1 VSLGEGAAGV
11 GVGAAGAGA
20 GAGAQLADREAAV
33 ERLAQAVVDR
43 ADAGQN
49 AVLLID
55 GRSGSGKTTLAADI
69 AERVFQLGES
79 AARVVHM
86 DDLYPGW
93 HGLRAGSVYVVEQ
106 ILAPLAAGRTAR
118 WQLWNWARGERG
130 RTGEAG
136 NGWREFSGGTPLIV
150 EGCGSI
156 SRRSIELAGLSL
168 WLEADREVRRARWVE
183 RDGDR
188 FAEHWGPWAAQ
199 EDEFYAEEHS
209 AELAGFLLS
218 N

>member
-1 VSLGEGAAGV
+1 MSFGEGAEA
-11 GVGAAGAGA
+11 GAAGQGA
-20 GAGAQLADREAAV
+20 GGELPDRAAAV
-33 ERLAQAVVDR
+33 ERLAQALVDR
-43 ADAGQN
+43 ADTGQN

-55 GRSGSGKTTLAADI
+55 GRSGSGKTTLATDI

-93 HGLRAGSVYVVEQ
+93 HGLRAGSVYLVEQ
-106 ILAPLAAGRTAR
+106 ILAPVAAGRTAR

-130 RTGEAG
+130 RSGEAG

-199 EDEFYAEEHS
+199 EDEFYESEHS
-209 AELAGFLLS
+209 AKLAEFTLK